1 MQYFM
6 KEGYSIK
13 EAQILE
19 PLPRMQV
26 FVPLF
31 SELHRSQKQ
40 PCLPLGLY

>member
-6 KEGYSIK
+6 KEGHSIK

-19 PLPRMQV
+19 PLPQMQV

-31 SELHRSQKQ
+31 SEFHRNQK
-40 PCLPLGLY
+40 